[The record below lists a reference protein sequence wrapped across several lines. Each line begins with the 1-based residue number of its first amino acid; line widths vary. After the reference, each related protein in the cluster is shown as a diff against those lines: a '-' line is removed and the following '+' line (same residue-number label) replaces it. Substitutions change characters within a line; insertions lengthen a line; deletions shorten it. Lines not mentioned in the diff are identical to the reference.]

1 MSKTIQFLTLALIVQ
16 LLILATVLFT
26 KNQSTETEGGLLL
39 EFAVESVDS
48 LIIGD
53 GTGELEIK
61 KQGDGWYLPGYGELA
76 VKSEKV
82 TEILDELAKLH
93 TSWPVATTEDAAKR
107 FEVSKE
113 NAQKSLQLKSGDEIV
128 GKLYLGTSP
137 GFRKV
142 HARVSEDDNVYAVEF
157 SQYRVSTKGEDWF
170 DKNFLAYKKPVSS
183 LKVGDTQFSK
193 TDAGWNVSGLAAEKT
208 DAAEVEGWVKNIADL
223 QVNKLITGNDKDK
236 LLVLD
241 PNLEIQVQGEGE
253 VVAYRLWKKGEN
265 YYIKRADN
273 QQLFEIMPH
282 QAKKYFELDVS
293 NFAIDTGEA
302 GENESADGTAQSQSS
317 ISDSLTAGPLAGT
330 AETSSN

>member
-1 MSKTIQFLTLALIVQ
+1 M
-16 LLILATVLFT
+16 
-26 KNQSTETEGGLLL
+26 
-39 EFAVESVDS
+39 
-48 LIIGD
+48 
-53 GTGELEIK
+53 
-61 KQGDGWYLPGYGELA
+61 
-76 VKSEKV
+76 
-82 TEILDELAKLH
+82 
-93 TSWPVATTEDAAKR
+93 
-107 FEVSKE
+107 
-113 NAQKSLQLKSGDEIV
+113 
-128 GKLYLGTSP
+128 
-137 GFRKV
+137 
-142 HARVSEDDNVYAVEF
+142 
-157 SQYRVSTKGEDWF
+157 
-170 DKNFLAYKKPVSS
+170 
-183 LKVGDTQFSK
+183 
-193 TDAGWNVSGLAAEKT
+193 
-208 DAAEVEGWVKNIADL
+208 KNIADL

>member
-1 MSKTIQFLTLALIVQ
+1 MSKTIQYLALALIVQ

-26 KNQSTETEGGLLL
+26 KNQGTQTEGGLLL
-39 EFAVESVDS
+39 EFAPDSIDS

-61 KQGDGWYLPGYGELA
+61 KQDDGWYLPAYGELA
-76 VKSEKV
+76 VKNEKV

-93 TSWPVATTEDAAKR
+93 ASWPVAATEEAAER

-170 DKNFLAYKKPVSS
+170 DKNVLGFQSPISS
-183 LKVGDTQFSK
+183 LKVGDTAFNK
-193 TDAGWNVSGLAAEKT
+193 TETGWSVSGLPVDKT
-208 DAAEVEGWVKNIADL
+208 DSAEVESWLKNLSTL
-223 QVNKLITGNDKDK
+223 QVSKLITGNDKDK

-241 PNLEIQVQGEGE
+241 PNLEIQVEGEGN
-253 VVAYRLWKKGEN
+253 VTAYKLWKKDDN

-273 QQLFEIMPH
+273 QQLFEIAPY
-282 QAKKYFELDVS
+282 QAKKYFELDVKT
-293 NFAIDTGEA
+293 FAVKES
-302 GENESADGTAQSQSS
+302 ESADTTAQTQSA
-317 ISDSLTAGPLAGT
+317 ISSTGADPLTADPTAGE